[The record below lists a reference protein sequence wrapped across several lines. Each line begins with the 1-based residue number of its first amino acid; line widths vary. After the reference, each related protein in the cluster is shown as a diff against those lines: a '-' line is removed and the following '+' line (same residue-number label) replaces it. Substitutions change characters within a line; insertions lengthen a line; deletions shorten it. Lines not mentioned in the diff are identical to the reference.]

1 MVNFMKILHVAHFF
15 YPCLSAGGVVNASYQ
30 IASNQ
35 SKDNDVKVIS
45 SDSCKERLKFPNGR
59 YDVDVNGIKVDYFRN
74 LSNGFKLKTMLDT
87 PLGAPFKIRK
97 DIKDYDIVHIHEHRQ
112 TLAILASYFARKN
125 NIPYIVQAHGSVLPF
140 FQKEGLKNLFDKVFG
155 FKILHNASCVFALT
169 EVEKEQYLKMGVDE
183 DKIEIVPLGINLEEY
198 ENLPAYGKFRSKF
211 NIDENDK
218 LILFVGRI
226 HEIKGLGLLIDAF
239 NDLVNQDSEENSLE
253 GNSEDNNED
262 NNEDNGY
269 SIKLAIVGPDDG
281 YLTELEDKIEE
292 YSLEENVIIT
302 GPLYNE
308 EKQEALVDCDLFV
321 MPSKYESF
329 TTSGLEAMAC
339 SKPLVLTKNNHIH
352 DWVDGNVGLACED
365 NKDSL
370 RESIEKILFDE
381 ELSLI
386 FARNGQKL
394 IKEKYN
400 WDIINN
406 QILEIYNRYL

>member
-59 YDVDVNGIKVDYFRN
+59 YDVDVDGIKVDYFKN

-87 PLGAPFKIRK
+87 PLAAPFKIRK

-112 TLAILASYFARKN
+112 TLAIIASYFARKN

-183 DKIEIVPLGINLEEY
+183 ERIEIVPLGINLEEY
-198 ENLPAYGKFRSKF
+198 ENLPSFGKFRSKF
-211 NIDENDK
+211 NIAENDK

-239 NDLVNQDSEENSLE
+239 NDLINQNYEKNSLE
-253 GNSEDNNED
+253 DTG
-262 NNEDNGY
+262 GH

-281 YLTELEDKIEE
+281 YLTELEDKIKE

-302 GPLYNE
+302 GPLYKE

-370 RESIEKILFDE
+370 REAIEKVLFDE
-381 ELSLI
+381 ELSQI
-386 FARNGQKL
+386 FAENGRKL
-394 IKEKYN
+394 INEKYN
-400 WDIINN
+400 WDIINY
-406 QILEIYNRYL
+406 QILEIYRKFL

>member
-1 MVNFMKILHVAHFF
+1 MKILHIAHFF

-30 IASNQ
+30 IASKQ

-59 YDVDVNGIKVDYFRN
+59 YDVDVDGIKVDYFRN

-239 NDLVNQDSEENSLE
+239 NDLINQDSEENSLE
-253 GNSEDNNED
+253 GNGEDNSEDN
-262 NNEDNGY
+262 GH

>member
-30 IASNQ
+30 IASKQ

-45 SDSCKERLKFPNGR
+45 SDSCKERLKFPKGR
-59 YDVDVNGIKVDYFRN
+59 YDVDVDGIKVDYFRN
-74 LSNGFKLKTMLDT
+74 LSNRFKLKTMLDT

-97 DIKDYDIVHIHEHRQ
+97 DIKGYDIVHIHEHRQ
-112 TLAILASYFARKN
+112 TLAILASHFARKN

-155 FKILHNASCVFALT
+155 FKMLHNASCVFALT

-183 DKIEIVPLGINLEEY
+183 EKIEIVPLGINLEEY
-198 ENLPAYGKFRSKF
+198 ENLPSFGKFRSKF
-211 NIDENDK
+211 NIGENDK

-226 HEIKGLGLLIDAF
+226 HEIKGLDLLIDAF
-239 NDLVNQDSEENSLE
+239 NDLINQNDGKNDGENDGENSL
-253 GNSEDNNED
+253 
-262 NNEDNGY
+262 NGIDS
-269 SIKLAIVGPDDG
+269 SIIRLAIVGPDDG
-281 YLTELEDKIEE
+281 YLAELEEKIKEC
-292 YSLEENVIIT
+292 SLEENVIIT

-352 DWVDGNVGLACED
+352 DWVDGNVGLVD
-365 NKDSL
+365 KNKCGNTV
-370 RESIEKILFDE
+370 IVQKIP
-381 ELSLI
+381 
-386 FARNGQKL
+386 
-394 IKEKYN
+394 
-400 WDIINN
+400 
-406 QILEIYNRYL
+406 

>member
-1 MVNFMKILHVAHFF
+1 MVDFMKILHVAHFF

-30 IASNQ
+30 IASKQ
-35 SKDNDVKVIS
+35 GKDDDVKVIS

-59 YDVDVNGIKVDYFRN
+59 YDVDVDGIKVDYFKN

-87 PLGAPFKIRK
+87 PLAAPFKIRK

-112 TLAILASYFARKN
+112 TLAIIASYFARKN

-211 NIDENDK
+211 NIGENDK

-226 HEIKGLGLLIDAF
+226 HEIKGLDLLLDAF
-239 NDLVNQDSEENSLE
+239 NDLIVQSNEKNSLE
-253 GNSEDNNED
+253 NIDCS
-262 NNEDNGY
+262 

-281 YLTELEDKIEE
+281 YLVKLEEKVKE

-302 GPLYNE
+302 GPLYKE

-321 MPSKYESF
+321 IPSKYESF

-352 DWVDGNVGLACED
+352 DWVDGNVGIACED

-370 RESIEKILFDE
+370 REAIEKVLFDE
-381 ELSLI
+381 ELSQI
-386 FARNGQKL
+386 FAENGNKL

-400 WDIINN
+400 WDIIND
-406 QILEIYNRYL
+406 QILEIYNKYL

>member
-30 IASNQ
+30 IASKQ
-35 SKDNDVKVIS
+35 SEDNDVKVIS

-59 YDVDVNGIKVDYFRN
+59 YDVNVDGIKVDYFRN
-74 LSNGFKLKTMLDT
+74 LSNKFKLKTMLDT
-87 PLGAPFKIRK
+87 PLAAPFKIRN
-97 DIKDYDIVHIHEHRQ
+97 DIKGYDIIHIHEHRQ
-112 TLAILASYFARKN
+112 TLAIFASYFARKN
-125 NIPYIVQAHGSVLPF
+125 NIPYVVQAHGSVLPF
-140 FQKEGLKNLFDKVFG
+140 FQKEGLKNIFDKVFG

-183 DKIEIVPLGINLEEY
+183 DKIEIVPLGINLDEY
-198 ENLPAYGKFRSKF
+198 ENLPDYGEFRSKF
-211 NIDENDK
+211 NIDEKDK

-226 HEIKGLGLLIDAF
+226 HEIKGLGLLIDSF
-239 NDLVNQDSEENSLE
+239 NDLINQHDEKNSLE
-253 GNSEDNNED
+253 DIGCF
-262 NNEDNGY
+262 

-281 YLTELEDKIEE
+281 YLVKLQDKIKE
-292 YSLEENVIIT
+292 YSLENNVIIT
-302 GPLYNE
+302 GPLYKE

-352 DWVDGNVGLACED
+352 DWVDGNVGLACDD

-370 RESIEKILFDE
+370 REAIEKVLFDE
-381 ELSLI
+381 DLSLI

-400 WDIINN
+400 WDIIND

>member
-1 MVNFMKILHVAHFF
+1 MKILHVAHFF

-30 IASNQ
+30 IASKQ
-35 SKDNDVKVIS
+35 SEDNDVKVIS

-59 YDVDVNGIKVDYFRN
+59 YDVDVDGIKVDYFRN

-87 PLGAPFKIRK
+87 PLAAPFKIRN
-97 DIKDYDIVHIHEHRQ
+97 DIKGYDIIHIHEHRQ
-112 TLAILASYFARKN
+112 TLAIFASYFARKN
-125 NIPYIVQAHGSVLPF
+125 NIPYVVQAHGSVLPF
-140 FQKEGLKNLFDKVFG
+140 FQKEGLKNIFDKVFG

-183 DKIEIVPLGINLEEY
+183 DKIEIVPLGINLDEY
-198 ENLPAYGKFRSKF
+198 ENLPDYGKFRSKF
-211 NIDENDK
+211 NIGENDK

-226 HEIKGLGLLIDAF
+226 HEIKGLGLLIDSF
-239 NDLVNQDSEENSLE
+239 NDLINQHNENHSLE
-253 GNSEDNNED
+253 DISSS
-262 NNEDNGY
+262 

-281 YLTELEDKIEE
+281 YLVKLEDKIKE
-292 YSLEENVIIT
+292 YSLEDNVIIT
-302 GPLYNE
+302 GPLYKE

-352 DWVDGNVGLACED
+352 DWVDGNVGLACDD

-370 RESIEKILFDE
+370 REAIEKVLFDE
-381 ELSLI
+381 DLSLI

-400 WDIINN
+400 WDIIND